1 MSSIGDL
8 SISISADASEVT
20 SGMTEARNQI
30 SSTTEVIN
38 TQQISWAA
46 LGASVLGSLAKIIAP
61 ILELVN
67 TYQRIKLATMGMT
80 LANLL
85 AIAPTFTLAGAMSLL
100 MAPLTLIIIG
110 LAAIAAAYYFL
121 AGSSEEAVS
130 ATASASAEMTSAATV
145 SSSYADSMN
154 SAASANS
161 DAIPQYQQLASE
173 IGKFSESLASLGN
186 TITQPFIDGAA
197 AVISYIASFSPLPSL
212 AGMAAAALS
221 GVTATITGVKDNL
234 AAGGAAFAVFA
245 LSMSGTMSADAAQSF
260 LEEGRALTSL
270 TAATEAQIAK
280 MQGLRS
286 SYANFGAAQKAATAS
301 AASSA
306 AVSAVGKLFD
316 VASIDAATA
325 ALRARAV
332 SARQNGEANKE
343 FIASETAM
351 LDALARQRQGV
362 EDGTIVDRDALAE
375 KSRIAKE
382 EKRIAD
388 EAAATKEKQASEF
401 KRINEELAA
410 DTLKSQMKIGESFGG
425 AMQKLNDSISLL
437 DGSASKATIQL
448 RELTAQGFSE
458 EQIASIAAAQDELKN
473 LEDQKESTAKA
484 GDTKGPAANLKGS
497 AGALSAI
504 FAASRNPLQER
515 QVKLA
520 EQTLTE
526 AQAANA
532 LMRESLSSGAGD
544 VVVIN
549 TGAIS

>member
-197 AVISYIASFSPLPSL
+197 AVVAYIASFSPLPSL

-301 AASSA
+301 ASSSA

-458 EQIASIAAAQDELKN
+458 DQIASIAAAQDELKN

>member
-8 SISISADASEVT
+8 SISISADASQVT
-20 SGMTEARNQI
+20 AGLTETRNQLQQTNTVI
-30 SSTTEVIN
+30 VQQQGSWLAFATSVGYVVSSVVGPIIKLVTVY
-38 TQQISWAA
+38 QQ
-46 LGASVLGSLAKIIAP
+46 
-61 ILELVN
+61 
-67 TYQRIKLATMGMT
+67 IKLATMGMT
-80 LANLL
+80 LANTL
-85 AIAPTFTLAGAMSLL
+85 AIPPTFSLAGAMAFL

-145 SSSYADSMN
+145 SGSYAESMR
-154 SAASANS
+154 AAMSANA
-161 DAIPQYQQLASE
+161 DTIPQYQQLESE

-197 AVISYIASFSPLPSL
+197 AVVAYIASFSPLPSL
-212 AGMAAAALS
+212 AGMVATALAGVTTTITIAKDNIAAA
-221 GVTATITGVKDNL
+221 
-234 AAGGAAFAVFA
+234 GAAFAVFS

-316 VASIDAATA
+316 VGSIDAATA

-382 EKRIAD
+382 EKKIAD

-497 AGALSAI
+497 ASALSAI
-504 FAASRNPLQER
+504 FAAGRNPLQER

-549 TGAIS
+549 TGVIS

>member
-197 AVISYIASFSPLPSL
+197 AVVAYIASFSPLPSL

>member
-1 MSSIGDL
+1 
-8 SISISADASEVT
+8 
-20 SGMTEARNQI
+20 
-30 SSTTEVIN
+30 
-38 TQQISWAA
+38 
-46 LGASVLGSLAKIIAP
+46 
-61 ILELVN
+61 
-67 TYQRIKLATMGMT
+67 
-80 LANLL
+80 
-85 AIAPTFTLAGAMSLL
+85 
-100 MAPLTLIIIG
+100 
-110 LAAIAAAYYFL
+110 
-121 AGSSEEAVS
+121 
-130 ATASASAEMTSAATV
+130 
-145 SSSYADSMN
+145 
-154 SAASANS
+154 
-161 DAIPQYQQLASE
+161 
-173 IGKFSESLASLGN
+173 
-186 TITQPFIDGAA
+186 
-197 AVISYIASFSPLPSL
+197 
-212 AGMAAAALS
+212 MAAAALS

>member
-8 SISISADASEVT
+8 SISISADASQVT
-20 SGMTEARNQI
+20 SGMTETRNQL
-30 SSTTEVIN
+30 SSTTEVIH
-38 TQQISWAA
+38 TQQTSWASFG
-46 LGASVLGSLAKIIAP
+46 LTIVGAMANTIGPIISFINFSRSAAASTVGMSVAN
-61 ILELVN
+61 LV
-67 TYQRIKLATMGMT
+67 TIPSTLT
-80 LANLL
+80 LAA
-85 AIAPTFTLAGAMSLL
+85 AINACIW
-100 MAPLTLIIIG
+100 PLTLIVVTI
-110 LAAIAAAYYFL
+110 AAVVAAYYL
-121 AGSSEEAVS
+121 LVGSSEEAAT

-145 SSSYADSMN
+145 SNSYAESMR
-154 SAASANS
+154 AAMSANA
-161 DAIPQYQQLASE
+161 DTIPQYQQLESE

-197 AVISYIASFSPLPSL
+197 AVVAYIASFSPLPSL

-221 GVTATITGVKDNL
+221 GVTATITGVKDSL

-260 LEEGRALTSL
+260 LEEGRSLTSL

-280 MQGLRS
+280 MEGLRS

>member
-197 AVISYIASFSPLPSL
+197 AVVAYIASFSPLPSL

-234 AAGGAAFAVFA
+234 VAGGAAFAVFA